1 MNQSKFKPTP
11 VYLANREAYRKGW
24 PIICNEGGTRSGKTY
39 SIVQL
44 LIHIALI
51 WQPGVKISIVSRSMP
66 HLKDGALFDF
76 KKIMRLW
83 NVWNLNYWNA
93 TDFTWEDPNGSLIK
107 FIGLED
113 PDKAHGPGR
122 DILYINEAN
131 FISKALYDQLSQRTT
146 QMEFLDWNPAN
157 FNSWVYDLADDP
169 ANKVIRSTYKNN
181 RSNLTQKV
189 INKVESYQHLPDPFM
204 WQVYGLGLR
213 GASEE
218 IIYRGWELCDEMP
231 GKGDVV
237 YGLDFGFV
245 HPCAMVEVEFYE
257 GAVYVDEKIYKSG
270 LTKPEL
276 TELIKGIVKTKAAIY
291 ADSNEADSI
300 EELYR
305 NGLNI
310 HKANKDVWAGII
322 TVKGLKL
329 FITRRSTN
337 VIREKQGYKWKK
349 DKNDKILEE
358 PVKEN
363 DDAMDAERYAI
374 HTHLTQPKANFWTL

>member
-1 MNQSKFKPTP
+1 MPAWKLTNTGQATWEALSSKYP
-11 VYLANREAYRKGW
+11 VIVNT
-24 PIICNEGGTRSGKTY
+24 GGARSGKSFGIMQCLMT
-39 SIVQL
+39 L
-44 LIHIALI
+44 ATHKPRLR
-51 WQPGVKISIVSRSMP
+51 ISIVSRSLP
-66 HLKDGALFDF
+66 HVKKGVFRDFQTLYKDGYN
-76 KKIMRLW
+76 IYGEMRW
-83 NVWNLNYWNA
+83 
-93 TDFTWEDPNGSLIK
+93 TDFTFHLYNGSYIE
-107 FIGLED
+107 FFGLED

-122 DILYINEAN
+122 DILFINEAN
-131 FISKALYDQLSQRTT
+131 FVPKSVYDQLAMRTT
-146 QMEFLDWNPAN
+146 GTILLDLNPSE
-157 FNSWVYDLADDP
+157 FNSWVYDVCDDLK
-169 ANKVIRSTYKNN
+169 NKNIHSTYKDNIA
-181 RSNLTQKV
+181 NLSEQQV
-189 INKVESYQHLPDPFM
+189 AFIEAYEQLPDPFM

-218 IIYRGWELCDEMP
+218 IIYRGWELVDEMP
-231 GKGDVV
+231 GKGEIV

-245 HPCAMVEVEFYE
+245 HPCALVEVEFYE

-276 TELIKGIVKTKAAIY
+276 TDLIKGIIKGNAAIY
-291 ADSNEADSI
+291 ADSSEADSI

-322 TVKGLKL
+322 TVKGAKL
-329 FITRRSTN
+329 FITRRSSN

-349 DKNDKILEE
+349 DRNDKILEE

-374 HTHLTQPKANFWTL
+374 HTHLTRPRANFWTL